1 MRTGL
6 LVAGAAVA
14 LIGAGVLLASLSLS
28 SGPTSSQFDPVSVP
42 SIPGH
47 SYYSQQLVG
56 VNQSSASVTLIWSS
70 SQKLIVAVYPAVACP
85 HILGVCPSGTPVA
98 TWYDDSGHWSTS
110 GSVSFPLFLNLTNP
124 NATSTAFSAAF
135 TESYSTSSLAN
146 PTWNLFLPLI
156 GAVVLIAIGGVAVF
170 LGLFLPKGV
179 YSGSRRRP
187 GPVEDDEEFDDLD
200 DPDLDDLDESID
212 DRGLPPEERS

>member
-1 MRTGL
+1 VRTGL

-14 LIGAGVLLASLSLS
+14 LIGAGVLLAALSLS

-47 SYYSQQLVG
+47 AYYQQQLVG
-56 VNQSSASVTLIWSS
+56 VNESSASVALIWSS

-124 NATSTAFSAAF
+124 NATATAFSAAF
-135 TESYSTSSLAN
+135 TESYSTSSLSN

-156 GAVVLIAIGGVAVF
+156 GAIVLIAIGGVAVF

-179 YSGSRRRP
+179 YSERRRAVGP
-187 GPVEDDEEFDDLD
+187 GTDDEED
-200 DPDLDDLDESID
+200 DLDDLDDED
-212 DRGLPPEERS
+212 VDAALDEGGTPPEGPP